1 MSHQQLRKVS
11 GARHSD
17 HVHQNLNE
25 WPVEFAAQFME
36 EMVKVLDA
44 ATKLAEQLIPKLR
57 DESTRD
63 WKQILEQS

>member
-1 MSHQQLRKVS
+1 MST
-11 GARHSD
+11 
-17 HVHQNLNE
+17 QNLNE